1 MSLTKITE
9 LCLILSLMLCFA
21 GSFSVAIMAD
31 EQRSISDRKRG
42 CKDYDREASTDEE
55 KSSADCNGTVPTPE
69 PVSIIL
75 FTAGLAGVGFAAR
88 RRLRRRS
95 E

>member
-1 MSLTKITE
+1 MSLKKVTE
-9 LCLILSLMLCFA
+9 LFLALSLMFGLVGGIA
-21 GSFSVAIMAD
+21 TVVSAEEGKREVSN
-31 EQRSISDRKRG
+31 RKG
-42 CKDYDREASTDEE
+42 CHDYDRNTSADEE
-55 KSSADCNGTVPTPE
+55 KSSGDCDGTVPTPE

-88 RRLRRRS
+88 RRLRRS